1 MGRGRPILGDG
12 DVLNILR
19 RDLRQHAMQY
29 PYLPDRLRRRSD
41 GYRGHVHHPV
51 RFIRHYPVNLGGRMT
66 IQRTLWS
73 PDTCECQIE
82 YSWDDT
88 VPQDQRTHTISKIVR
103 ACSIHSHHTLKEN
116 HFNDVLDENQS
127 KNKAVGLLVKTFK
140 KLDGG
145 DSEIKWRF
153 EIDRSIVLSHPLLTQ
168 VDKDTVNALPKP
180 DIIKKVTV
188 E

>member
-1 MGRGRPILGDG
+1 
-12 DVLNILR
+12 
-19 RDLRQHAMQY
+19 
-29 PYLPDRLRRRSD
+29 
-41 GYRGHVHHPV
+41 
-51 RFIRHYPVNLGGRMT
+51 MT
-66 IQRTLWS
+66 IQKTLWS
-73 PDTCECQIE
+73 PDTCGCQIE
-82 YSWDDT
+82 YQWDDA
-88 VPQDQRTHTISKIVR
+88 VPQDQRTHTISSIVKS
-103 ACSIHSHHTLKEN
+103 CPIHTHHIDKSA
-116 HFNDVLDENQS
+116 HFGDVLSENQS
-127 KNKAVGLLVKTFK
+127 KNKAIGLLIKIFK